1 MDARKNEKYGSMK
14 EGNKVWKQER
24 RKSMELERRKSMEA
38 RKKEKYGSR
47 NKQVKIAHSQICQL
61 NREALAGA

>member
-1 MDARKNEKYGSMK
+1 MK
-14 EGNKVWKQER
+14 
-24 RKSMELERRKSMEA
+24 A

-61 NREALAGA
+61 NREALAGSVRGEFEKSS